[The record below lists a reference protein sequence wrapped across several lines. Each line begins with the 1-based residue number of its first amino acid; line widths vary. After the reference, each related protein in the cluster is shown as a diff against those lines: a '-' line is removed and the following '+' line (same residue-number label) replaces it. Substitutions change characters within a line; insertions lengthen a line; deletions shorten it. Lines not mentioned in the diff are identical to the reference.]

1 MGKMLTR
8 HDTPKPNL
16 QTGDCLIVEGKPMLV
31 LGYKDY
37 ARKILVLADKFGNK
51 RYLLNNNTFV
61 HL

>member
-1 MGKMLTR
+1 MGKMLTHR
-8 HDTPKPNL
+8 DPPKPNIK
-16 QTGDCLIVEGKPMLV
+16 TGDYLIVEDKPMLV

-51 RYLLNNNTFV
+51 RYLLNNSTFI